1 MSKKLALM
9 SILTVVLFSIS
20 FMIYGIKLEDKS
32 VSKLEAIIVSINN
45 DEITL
50 MDTNNII
57 YTFKA
62 DTITGNLGDNIII
75 SYSGLLDKNS
85 NIQNIE
91 IVDYTINT
99 ANDNNISDDQGI
111 FSKYYKLAKRKL
123 AELTLGEKI
132 GQLILARYP
141 DNNVLNDLNKYKL
154 GGYVFYEKDFKNKTK
169 SEVIDMINTVQ
180 KNSKIPMLI
189 AVDEE
194 GGKIVRVSSNP
205 NLAKERFKSS
215 KELYSSGGMEK
226 IKQDTIN
233 KSIVLSSLGINLNLA
248 PVVDVT
254 TNSNDYMYERSIGEN
269 TEITSLYAKT
279 VINASKNMEVSYTL
293 KHFPGYGN
301 NNDTHN
307 SSSVDIRS
315 YESLIVNDIPPF
327 IAGINAGA
335 EAILVSHNIVS
346 SIDSDNPASL
356 SPKIHNFLRNELN
369 FTGVIITDDLEMG
382 ATSSIESSAI
392 KALLAGNDLI
402 ITTNYANSFSSIKNA
417 VTNGIISEEIIDK
430 LAFKILS
437 WKYYKG
443 LILEEKWLIK

>member
-1 MSKKLALM
+1 MLKKLTLI

-20 FMIYGIKLEDKS
+20 FMIYNNKLEDKNI
-32 VSKLEAIIVSINN
+32 SKLEAVIVSINDN
-45 DEITL
+45 EIIL
-50 MDTNNII
+50 MDANNII
-57 YTFKA
+57 YTFKE

-99 ANDNNISDDQGI
+99 ANDNNISYDQGI

-123 AELTLGEKI
+123 EELTLDDKI

-154 GGYVFYEKDFKNKTK
+154 GGFVFYEKDFKNKTK
-169 SEVIDMINTVQ
+169 SEVIDMINNVQ

-205 NLAKERFKSS
+205 KLALERFKSS
-215 KELYSSGGMEK
+215 KELYSSGGMEE
-226 IKQDTIN
+226 IRQDTIN
-233 KSIVLSSLGINLNLA
+233 KSILLASLGINLNLA

-254 TNSNDYMYERSIGEN
+254 TNSNDYMYERAIGEN
-269 TEITSLYAKT
+269 AEITSLYAKT
-279 VINASKNMEVSYTL
+279 VINASKNMDVSYTL

-301 NNDTHN
+301 NFDTHN
-307 SSSVDIRS
+307 STSVDIRS
-315 YESLIVNDIPPF
+315 YESLIANDIPPF

-437 WKYYKG
+437 CKYYKG
-443 LILEEKWLIK
+443 LISEEK

>member
-1 MSKKLALM
+1 MSKKLTLI

-20 FMIYGIKLEDKS
+20 FMIYGNKLEDKS
-32 VSKLEAIIVSINN
+32 VSKLEAIVVSINN

-91 IVDYTINT
+91 IVNYTINT
-99 ANDNNISDDQGI
+99 TNDNNISYNQGI
-111 FSKYYKLAKRKL
+111 FSEYYKLAKRKL
-123 AELTLGEKI
+123 EELTLDEKI

-169 SEVIDMINTVQ
+169 SEVIDMINAVQ
-180 KNSKIPMLI
+180 KNSKIPLLI

-205 NLAKERFKSS
+205 NLAPERFKSS
-215 KELYSSGGMEK
+215 KELYSSGGMEE

-307 SSSVDIRS
+307 STSVDSRS
-315 YESLIVNDIPPF
+315 YESLIANDIPPF

-346 SIDSDNPASL
+346 SIDYDNPSSL

-417 VTNGIISEEIIDK
+417 VTDGIISEEIIDK

-443 LILEEKWLIK
+443 LILEEK

>member
-1 MSKKLALM
+1 MSKKLTLI

-20 FMIYGIKLEDKS
+20 FIIYSNKLEDKS
-32 VSKLEAIIVSINN
+32 VSKLEAVIVSINN

-50 MDTNNII
+50 MDTNSII
-57 YTFKA
+57 YTFKE

-75 SYSGLLDKNS
+75 TYSGLLDKNS

-91 IVDYTINT
+91 IIDYTINT
-99 ANDNNISDDQGI
+99 ANENNTSYDQGI
-111 FSKYYKLAKRKL
+111 FSEYYKLAKRKL
-123 AELTLGEKI
+123 EELTLDEKI

-169 SEVIDMINTVQ
+169 LEVIDMINTVQ

-205 NLAKERFKSS
+205 NLAPERFKSS

-233 KSIVLSSLGINLNLA
+233 KSIVLSSFGINLNLA

-279 VINASKNMEVSYTL
+279 VISASKNMEVSYTL

-301 NNDTHN
+301 NIDTHN
-307 SSSVDIRS
+307 STSIDTRS
-315 YESLIVNDIPPF
+315 YESIIANDIPPF
-327 IAGINAGA
+327 IAGINVGA

-382 ATSSIESSAI
+382 ATSSIESSTI

-443 LILEEKWLIK
+443 LIVEEK

>member
-1 MSKKLALM
+1 MLKKLTLI

-20 FMIYGIKLEDKS
+20 FMIYNNKLEDKNI
-32 VSKLEAIIVSINN
+32 SKLEAVVVSINDN
-45 DEITL
+45 EIIL

-57 YTFKA
+57 YTFKE

-99 ANDNNISDDQGI
+99 ANDNNISYDQGI

-123 AELTLGEKI
+123 EELTLDDKI

-154 GGYVFYEKDFKNKTK
+154 GGFVFYEKDFKNKTK
-169 SEVIDMINTVQ
+169 LEVIDMINNVQ

-205 NLAKERFKSS
+205 KLALERFKSS
-215 KELYSSGGMEK
+215 KELYSSGGMEE
-226 IKQDTIN
+226 IRQDTIN
-233 KSIVLSSLGINLNLA
+233 KSILLASLGINLNLA

-254 TNSNDYMYERSIGEN
+254 TNSNDYMYERAIGEN

-279 VINASKNMEVSYTL
+279 VINASKNMDVSYTL

-301 NNDTHN
+301 NFDTHN
-307 SSSVDIRS
+307 STSVDIRS
-315 YESLIVNDIPPF
+315 YESLIANDIPPF

-437 WKYYKG
+437 CKYYKG
-443 LILEEKWLIK
+443 LISEEK

>member
-1 MSKKLALM
+1 MLKKLTLI

-20 FMIYGIKLEDKS
+20 FMIYNNKLEDKNI
-32 VSKLEAIIVSINN
+32 SKLEALIVSINDN
-45 DEITL
+45 EIIL

-57 YTFKA
+57 YTFKE

-99 ANDNNISDDQGI
+99 ANDNNISYDQGI

-123 AELTLGEKI
+123 EELTLDDKI

-154 GGYVFYEKDFKNKTK
+154 GGFVFYEKDFKNKTK
-169 SEVIDMINTVQ
+169 SEVIDMINNVQ

-205 NLAKERFKSS
+205 KLALERFKSS
-215 KELYSSGGMEK
+215 KELYSSGGMEE
-226 IKQDTIN
+226 IRQDTIN
-233 KSIVLSSLGINLNLA
+233 KSILLASLGINLNLA

-254 TNSNDYMYERSIGEN
+254 TNSNDYMYERAIGEN

-301 NNDTHN
+301 NFDTHN
-307 SSSVDIRS
+307 STSVDIRS
-315 YESLIVNDIPPF
+315 YESLIANDIPPF

-335 EAILVSHNIVS
+335 VAILVSHNIVS

-443 LILEEKWLIK
+443 LISEEK